1 MSRIPPFPR
10 YSHAS
15 LLVAEA
21 EISLHMAF
29 PRFIVLDVDQPQ
41 PGSILGHY
49 KIVSRLGAG
58 GMGVVYEAEDLKL
71 GRHVAVKVLSGAAD
85 ADTLDRFWREA
96 RAASALNHPG
106 ICTVY
111 EINEAEAQPF
121 LVMELLNGQSL
132 DRLNDGHPVPPMQ
145 LIDLGVQ
152 IADALDAAHRKGILH
167 RDVKPANI
175 FVTESGQIKIL
186 DFGLARFEEHISD
199 ATVATGLADKH
210 LLTTPGS
217 TLGTIAYMS
226 PEQARGEVV
235 DARADVFSLG
245 VVLYEMAT
253 GRHPFEGTTT
263 AIVFDKLLNY
273 MPPAPNLINHDLPPE
288 FENILS
294 RALEKDRELRYQ
306 SAADLRADLLRLQRK
321 FSGSGI
327 TASSSG
333 LSAAGSYTGMTRAG
347 AATALQ
353 SAPSDL
359 AGVESLPAARD
370 FQSDSSADESSDPV
384 PLINPATGAGTPLG
398 ALRESASTT
407 AAPTTRRNLLRQAWV
422 RRALLIVTAVVV
434 VFGVWRTFA
443 HIHRA
448 AQPKTVAAAAS
459 PAGAAN
465 TAQSTPSPAVQPT
478 GSPNVSAAAPSAST
492 SENAAE
498 SHPPVAPATTRR
510 PPTRSPEAAVP
521 ARKPAATIQF
531 VQLAPA
537 VAIPANPSPPSST
550 AAAPGAAA
558 TATPVPSSHAAASSA
573 PARPAAGPPAPT
585 GVVYSARHM
594 HSFPYLSGRSCDGD
608 LQVTPTQLIFSSDV
622 HPVTL
627 TRRAVTAVDGT
638 TVVMSGG
645 KKWRF
650 EIDGMTNGQVHDL
663 LDKWFEGG
671 VH

>member
-1 MSRIPPFPR
+1 
-10 YSHAS
+10 
-15 LLVAEA
+15 
-21 EISLHMAF
+21 MAF

-121 LVMELLNGQSL
+121 LVMELLNGHSL
-132 DRLNDGHPVPPMQ
+132 DRLNDGHPVPPVQ
-145 LIDLGVQ
+145 LMDLGVQ

-186 DFGLARFEEHISD
+186 DFGLARFEHTSAD
-199 ATVATGLADKH
+199 TGSRSLTDKQ

-226 PEQARGEVV
+226 PEQARGEAV

-321 FSGSGI
+321 FSGPSI
-327 TASSSG
+327 IASSSG
-333 LSAAGSYTGMTRAG
+333 LSAAGSYAGMTRAG
-347 AATALQ
+347 TATALQ
-353 SAPSDL
+353 SAPSDS
-359 AGVESLPAARD
+359 AGVESLPPARD
-370 FQSDSSADESSDPV
+370 FQSGSAADESADPV

-407 AAPTTRRNLLRQAWV
+407 AAPTTPRDLLKQVWV
-422 RRALLIVTAVVV
+422 RRALLTVTAVAV
-434 VFGVWRTFA
+434 VFIFWITFA

-448 AQPKTVAAAAS
+448 AQPKAVAAAAS

-465 TAQSTPSPAVQPT
+465 TAQPTASPAVQPT
-478 GSPNVSAAAPSAST
+478 GTPNLSAAAPSATPSR
-492 SENAAE
+492 NAAE
-498 SHPPVAPATTRR
+498 SHPPIAPATTRR
-510 PPTRSPEAAVP
+510 PATRPPEAALP

-531 VQLAPA
+531 VQPAPG
-537 VAIPANPSPPSST
+537 VASPANPSSPSST

-558 TATPVPSSHAAASSA
+558 TATPLPSSHAATSSA

-594 HSFPYLSGRSCDGD
+594 HSFPFLTGRSCDGD

-627 TRRAVTAVDGT
+627 TRRAVTAIDGT
-638 TVVMSGG
+638 TVVISGG

-663 LDKWFEGG
+663 LVKWFEGG

>member
-1 MSRIPPFPR
+1 M
-10 YSHAS
+10 
-15 LLVAEA
+15 
-21 EISLHMAF
+21 
-29 PRFIVLDVDQPQ
+29 DQPQ

-71 GRHVAVKVLSGAAD
+71 GRHVAVKVLSGTAD

-121 LVMELLNGQSL
+121 LVMELLDGQSL
-132 DRLNDGHPVPPMQ
+132 DRLYADQPVPLGQ
-145 LIDLGVQ
+145 LMDLGIQ

-186 DFGLARFEEHISD
+186 DFGLARIEECTSPD
-199 ATVATGLADKH
+199 TAATGLADKH

-217 TLGTIAYMS
+217 ALGTIAYMS
-226 PEQARGEVV
+226 PEQARGEAV
-235 DARADVFSLG
+235 DARGDVFSLG

-273 MPPAPNLINHDLPPE
+273 IPPAPDLINHDLPPE
-288 FENILS
+288 FENIIS

-306 SAADLRADLLRLQRK
+306 SAADLRADLLRLRRK
-321 FSGSGI
+321 
-327 TASSSG
+327 SSG
-333 LSAAGSYTGMTRAG
+333 AGIMVGTAALSAAGSYAGMTRAG
-347 AATALQ
+347 TSAAPQSASSDAVDLQ
-353 SAPSDL
+353 SP
-359 AGVESLPAARD
+359 PARTS
-370 FQSDSSADESSDPV
+370 QSGSGPDASADPV
-384 PLINPATGAGTPLG
+384 PLTNPATGAGTPLG

-407 AAPTTRRNLLRQAWV
+407 TTHTPRNLLRQTWV
-422 RRALLIVTAVVV
+422 QRTLLILIVVV
-434 VFGVWRTFA
+434 LLFGFWRTFA
-443 HIHRA
+443 RMRRA

-459 PAGAAN
+459 PGGTAK
-465 TAQSTPSPAVQPT
+465 TAQPIPPAEQPT
-478 GSPNVSAAAPSAST
+478 TAPNVSAAAPPPRILREATEPQPTTASAR
-492 SENAAE
+492 N
-498 SHPPVAPATTRR
+498 RR
-510 PPTRSPEAAVP
+510 PAPSPPEAAAP

-531 VQLAPA
+531 MQPAP
-537 VAIPANPSPPSST
+537 VLSIPAYPPPSSSA

-558 TATPVPSSHAAASSA
+558 TATPMASSHTAMA
-573 PARPAAGPPAPT
+573 PSPAHPAATAPPVA
-585 GVVYSARHM
+585 GIVYSARHM
-594 HSFPYLSGRSCDGD
+594 HSFPFLSGRSCDGD

-627 TRRAVTAVDGT
+627 TRQAVTAIDGN

-663 LDKWFEGG
+663 LVKWFNGG

>member
-1 MSRIPPFPR
+1 MSRIPLPTR
-10 YSHAS
+10 YSQAS
-15 LLVAEA
+15 LLTAGP
-21 EISLHMAF
+21 EISLHVAF

-49 KIVSRLGAG
+49 KIVDRLGAG

-71 GRHVAVKVLSGAAD
+71 GRHVAIKVLSGAAD

-132 DRLNDGHPVPPMQ
+132 DRLNDGHPLPPRD

-175 FVTESGQIKIL
+175 FVIESGQVKIL
-186 DFGLARFEEHISD
+186 DFGLARFEHTPTDTDSRSL
-199 ATVATGLADKH
+199 TDKQ

-226 PEQARGEVV
+226 PEQARGEAV

-273 MPPAPNLINHDLPPE
+273 MPLAPNLINHDLPPE
-288 FENILS
+288 FENILNK
-294 RALEKDRELRYQ
+294 ALEKDRELRYQ

-321 FSGSGI
+321 FSGSGTI
-327 TASSSG
+327 VSSSA
-333 LSAAGSYTGMTRAG
+333 LAAAGSYAGMTRAG
-347 AATALQ
+347 ASAALQ
-353 SAPSDL
+353 SPSSAS
-359 AGVESLPAARD
+359 AGVESMEPAHD
-370 FQSDSSADESSDPV
+370 FQTGSVHDSSADPV
-384 PLINPATGAGTPLG
+384 PLINPATGTGTPLG
-398 ALRESASTT
+398 SLRESASTT
-407 AAPTTRRNLLRQAWV
+407 PAPATPRDLLSQVWV
-422 RRALLIVTAVVV
+422 RRSLLILTVLVVL
-434 VFGVWRTFA
+434 FSVWTTFA

-448 AQPKTVAAAAS
+448 HAKPIVATSSAGGSAITSQPV
-459 PAGAAN
+459 
-465 TAQSTPSPAVQPT
+465 PSPADQPT
-478 GSPNVSAAAPSAST
+478 SASRVPASAPSAAPSEST
-492 SENAAE
+492 AE
-498 SHPPVAPATTRR
+498 FHPALAPATSKR
-510 PPTRSPEAAVP
+510 PAPRSPEATAP
-521 ARKPAATIQF
+521 PPRKPAATIQYM
-531 VQLAPA
+531 QPAPG
-537 VAIPANPSPPSST
+537 VTTPASPSPPSST
-550 AAAPGAAA
+550 ATVPG
-558 TATPVPSSHAAASSA
+558 TAAASAHSATTSA
-573 PARPAAGPPAPT
+573 PAHPATNMAAPA

-594 HSFPYLSGRSCDGD
+594 HSFPFLSGRSCDGD

-627 TRRAVTAVDGT
+627 TRQAVTAIDGN
-638 TVVMSGG
+638 TVVVTGG

-650 EIDGMTNGQVHDL
+650 EIDGMSNRQVHDL
-663 LDKWFEGG
+663 LARWFEGG